1 MGKPPLRLNWGELL
15 PAMGDAAPAPELEIV
30 AASSAAAPSTS
41 PTVDDGGGGGGGE
54 EEASPPR
61 PRPPPEEGEM
71 AEFSD
76 HQLQEKLKRV
86 LEIFSSGIALN
97 LPDKGEKLRLTLRR
111 LQLELDR
118 RRFPPPARKDARRFD
133 RLMQPRNAES
143 SGTTKYS
150 SLNRIM
156 MESSPQSSFSKHCIK
171 SSKNEA
177 DVAFS
182 EDLGILSRDK
192 CNSSSEYEL
201 KMHDEKDSAKPFSR
215 LGRTSSRESP
225 SRSVNSYADKEKNR
239 SSDDNNRDVILSS
252 TSSNTDKN
260 HCTLSA
266 RRKRRTEFGDLVGLK
281 SKKVQEVVLL
291 DEEMPSIL
299 PTEEDTTVQPKREDT
314 TDEWKDAKIY
324 YPSREH
330 PQSVELSYADIKCL
344 DPESYLSSPIINF
357 YIMYLQRSL
366 SPTGRPGGEYYFF
379 NTYFYNK
386 LEEALSAKEDRNA
399 CFLKL
404 RRWWKGVNIFKKAY
418 IFLPVHGD
426 LHWSLVIICVPA
438 QEDESGPIV
447 LHLDS
452 LEIHSSSSIFDVID
466 KYLKEEWNYMN
477 QNPPV
482 PDIPI
487 PERIWK
493 NLPRRI
499 EKRKIAV
506 PQQKNEYDCGLFVLY
521 FMERF
526 IAEAPERLRRKDL
539 ATLGG
544 RRWFRPEE
552 ASALR
557 GRIRGLLLEEFGK
570 AKAGSCKK
578 ELKVL

>member
-1 MGKPPLRLNWGELL
+1 MGKPPLHLNWGELL

-41 PTVDDGGGGGGGE
+41 ATVDDGGRE

-86 LEIFSSGIALN
+86 LEIFSSGLALN

-156 MESSPQSSFSKHCIK
+156 MESGPQSSFSKHCIK

-201 KMHDEKDSAKPFSR
+201 KTHDEKDSAKPFSR

-281 SKKVQEVVLL
+281 SQKVQEVVLL
-291 DEEMPSIL
+291 DEDMPSIL
-299 PTEEDTTVQPKREDT
+299 PTEKDTTVQPKREDT
-314 TDEWKDAKIY
+314 TDEW
-324 YPSREH
+324 EH

-399 CFLKL
+399 CFWKL

-418 IFLPVHGD
+418 IFLPVHG
-426 LHWSLVIICVPA
+426 
-438 QEDESGPIV
+438 E
-447 LHLDS
+447 
-452 LEIHSSSSIFDVID
+452 
-466 KYLKEEWNYMN
+466 YLKEEWNYMN

-557 GRIRGLLLEEFGK
+557 NRIRILLLEEFGK
-570 AKAGSCKK
+570 AKAGNCKK
-578 ELKVL
+578 ELKSSENSDEDG